1 MHKVNMAEP
10 FFTVEDRELIHRE
23 IDLILTG
30 PLSMGPNVKEFE
42 NEFAKRIGS
51 KYAIA
56 MNSCTATLE
65 AALIAK
71 GAVGREVIVPSETFI
86 ATAMAVHL
94 VGGIPVFAEI
104 SESTLCLE
112 LEDVKRRITPRTA
125 GIILV
130 HFAGRITEDIERF
143 REFCDTNG
151 LFLIEDAAHAPGAR
165 FNGKEAGTFGHVG
178 CFSFYPTKVLTSGEG
193 GMLTTD
199 DEQVAKFA
207 RSYQNRGRDML
218 ALDEQYIF
226 AGRNVRMTE
235 ISALL
240 GRVQLSHLDEF
251 LNRRRAISTIY
262 SEILS
267 SCSSIDLILP
277 IVNENSTYWKIPLVL
292 GELIDREEVTNK
304 MRDAGIAVDWTYQPA
319 VHLQPV
325 FRKLYGTA
333 PGLLPLT
340 EGILRRHLCL
350 PCHPRM
356 SDEDVR
362 YVCSTL
368 LEIVSEISK
377 RSI

>member
-1 MHKVNMAEP
+1 
-10 FFTVEDRELIHRE
+10 
-23 IDLILTG
+23 
-30 PLSMGPNVKEFE
+30 
-42 NEFAKRIGS
+42 
-51 KYAIA
+51 
-56 MNSCTATLE
+56 
-65 AALIAK
+65 
-71 GAVGREVIVPSETFI
+71 
-86 ATAMAVHL
+86 
-94 VGGIPVFAEI
+94 
-104 SESTLCLE
+104 
-112 LEDVKRRITPRTA
+112 
-125 GIILV
+125 
-130 HFAGRITEDIERF
+130 
-143 REFCDTNG
+143 
-151 LFLIEDAAHAPGAR
+151 
-165 FNGKEAGTFGHVG
+165 
-178 CFSFYPTKVLTSGEG
+178 
-193 GMLTTD
+193 
-199 DEQVAKFA
+199 
-207 RSYQNRGRDML
+207 ML